1 MTIRHILTA
10 VLPAIFFTTTALS
23 AESSP
28 QARYSEA
35 RAAFEKGDFG
45 KAQYLCEAL
54 VNEQHLA
61 PALFQLLGNTR
72 YRLGDLGRAA
82 LYYQRAAMFPPP
94 SAETRQNL
102 AHIHERTGNF
112 FFHSNGLLDQFA
124 ARFTRSQWLAAAAA
138 FGWVLTL
145 CCLIAFLFLRA
156 GNLRAMLLTAAVLA
170 LTGEALC
177 VLGWMWHPSFEKFR
191 DLAVV
196 TSKETRAYSAASTT
210 SSSLVQLPPGSQ
222 VRRIENRGTWC
233 YVEFHTENPSPGRGN
248 LRGWVQTEST
258 TPLWPYDPACL
269 E

>member
-1 MTIRHILTA
+1 MTIRRILTA
-10 VLPAIFFTTTALS
+10 VLPAILLTTNTRGADS
-23 AESSP
+23 TP
-28 QARYSEA
+28 QERYSEA
-35 RAAFEKGDFG
+35 RAAFEKGDFQ

-54 VNEQHLA
+54 VREQHLS
-61 PALFQLLGNTR
+61 PALFQLLGNAR
-72 YRLGDLGRAA
+72 YRQGDLGRAA

-112 FFHSNGLLDQFA
+112 YFPSNGLSDQFA
-124 ARFTRSQWLAAAAA
+124 AWFTRSQWLAAAVA
-138 FGWVLTL
+138 FGWVLTF
-145 CCLIAFLFLRA
+145 CCVIAFLFLRA
-156 GNLRAMLLTAAVLA
+156 GNLRALMLTLAVLA
-170 LTGEALC
+170 FTGETLS
-177 VLGWMWHPSFEKFR
+177 VLGWLRHPSFEKVR

-222 VRRIENRGTWC
+222 VRRIEDRGTWC
-233 YVEFHTENPSPGRGN
+233 YVEFHTESQSPGRGN

>member
-1 MTIRHILTA
+1 MTIRLILTA
-10 VLPAIFFTTTALS
+10 ALPAILLATTARGS
-23 AESSP
+23 DSTP
-28 QARYSEA
+28 QERYSEA
-35 RAAFEKGDFG
+35 RTAFEKGDFR
-45 KAQYLCEAL
+45 KAQYLGEAL
-54 VNEQHLA
+54 LAEQHFA

-72 YRLGDLGRAA
+72 YRQGDLGRAA

-112 FFHSNGLLDQFA
+112 YFPSNGLLDQLA

-138 FGWVLTL
+138 FGWALTL
-145 CCLIAFLFLRA
+145 CCVTAFLFLRA
-156 GNLRAMLLTAAVLA
+156 GNLRALLLTVAVLA
-170 LTGEALC
+170 LTGEALS
-177 VLGWMWHPSFEKFR
+177 VLGWLWHPSYEKVR

-196 TSKETRAYSAASTT
+196 TSKDTRAYSAASTT

-222 VRRIENRGTWC
+222 VRRIEDRGTWC
-233 YVEFHTENPSPGRGN
+233 YVEFHTENQSPGHGN